1 MIYKIIS
8 LALLTM
14 FFIAIFTVV
23 VSAQDPSAYVKNPKI
38 DPAVAR
44 ELMDKGYS
52 EAIVILDRYDESAI
66 DRIASIIGRDNIINR
81 YMNIPYIYA
90 KISLNAIPGLVM
102 SGDVVWVAPNVVFRK
117 IPMDRVSLFN
127 YEKLQSSIGI
137 PALVNW
143 GLFRT
148 GTIAVWREFNMTG
161 EGVIIAVLD
170 TGVNI
175 NHPLIRGK
183 MYTINNSD
191 PGYPGGW
198 IEFDS
203 KGRPVCSTPHD
214 TDGHGSWTT
223 SIAVGGDT
231 NELLIGYA
239 PRAMYIHALVLP
251 TGSGTFAQVLAGI
264 DWAADPYL
272 CNGVRVSSILGKLFR
287 PNIVSMSFGSEG
299 NYSNYLLPAIRRL
312 LELGIIPVAAIG
324 NGGIYTS
331 SNPGNIWG
339 VFGVGSVERDDTVS
353 LFSSGER
360 VEWPEPP
367 SLWPFK
373 GGYPKE
379 YYKPDFVL
387 PAVMIPGAYLSEDL
401 IAIGS
406 GTSAA
411 APALSGIL
419 ALAIQAMRSRG
430 VNVSPDIL
438 YDLLSATSYRVDNM
452 SKIRYGNGVVNA
464 FTLTASILG
473 YRLSSINGSS
483 DAESYRVGSRG
494 SFSLKDFQGSFTL
507 YLDDQMFQGSR
518 GTAIFTVPP
527 SDYGDHYVHAFSLD
541 RGIYSYKRIK
551 IVPSISVY
559 GGSRSGNEIFL
570 RLDGFP
576 AVELIIIRYLST
588 QIPDTRG
595 SIIAIDFPN
604 LRGRIDISTRLPYVG
619 DPQRTY
625 IMASDIVGLVSASI
639 GITIEPPQP
648 QQVVT
653 VLQASEQLQLLISGP
668 QVAYLGETV
677 SINIYPL
684 REGES
689 ITSNITVYV
698 YYMGDG
704 NITPSLIM
712 KVQKISEN
720 LGISVRPN
728 NTGLYIIWVAA
739 HSQQVLVGEAMY
751 SFRVVPYEEA
761 ARIESILR
769 NLSLLSAQ
777 VMGLNSSLGDIIGI
791 VTGLRDSYIDLANR
805 YADLYRS
812 VSMLSK
818 ELNETKKELLG
829 TKEDLA
835 ATVRG
840 VEELKALRSLL
851 FIAIPLMIAIVAVAL
866 IIIIKTRRSS
876 SLTIS

>member
-1 MIYKIIS
+1 M
-8 LALLTM
+8 
-14 FFIAIFTVV
+14 
-23 VSAQDPSAYVKNPKI
+23 
-38 DPAVAR
+38 
-44 ELMDKGYS
+44 
-52 EAIVILDRYDESAI
+52 
-66 DRIASIIGRDNIINR
+66 
-81 YMNIPYIYA
+81 
-90 KISLNAIPGLVM
+90 
-102 SGDVVWVAPNVVFRK
+102 
-117 IPMDRVSLFN
+117 
-127 YEKLQSSIGI
+127 
-137 PALVNW
+137 
-143 GLFRT
+143 
-148 GTIAVWREFNMTG
+148 
-161 EGVIIAVLD
+161 
-170 TGVNI
+170 
-175 NHPLIRGK
+175 
-183 MYTINNSD
+183 
-191 PGYPGGW
+191 
-198 IEFDS
+198 
-203 KGRPVCSTPHD
+203 
-214 TDGHGSWTT
+214 
-223 SIAVGGDT
+223 
-231 NELLIGYA
+231 
-239 PRAMYIHALVLP
+239 
-251 TGSGTFAQVLAGI
+251 
-264 DWAADPYL
+264 
-272 CNGVRVSSILGKLFR
+272 
-287 PNIVSMSFGSEG
+287 
-299 NYSNYLLPAIRRL
+299 
-312 LELGIIPVAAIG
+312 
-324 NGGIYTS
+324 
-331 SNPGNIWG
+331 
-339 VFGVGSVERDDTVS
+339 
-353 LFSSGER
+353 
-360 VEWPEPP
+360 
-367 SLWPFK
+367 
-373 GGYPKE
+373 
-379 YYKPDFVL
+379 
-387 PAVMIPGAYLSEDL
+387 
-401 IAIGS
+401 
-406 GTSAA
+406 
-411 APALSGIL
+411 
-419 ALAIQAMRSRG
+419 
-430 VNVSPDIL
+430 
-438 YDLLSATSYRVDNM
+438 
-452 SKIRYGNGVVNA
+452 
-464 FTLTASILG
+464 TASILG